1 MRYDERFKTYLFVG
15 MGLIGGSIARAI
27 RHMQPDAVI
36 IGYARNKDKLMKAV
50 HDKVVDR
57 LCDDFKTE
65 AGTADLIFL
74 CAPTSANMRNLE
86 QLAPYISDK
95 TLITDVGS
103 VKGDIQRCAHELGIE
118 EHFLGGHPMTGKE
131 KSGYESADPSILEN
145 AYYILT
151 PSDKTAKEDIEAL
164 TDLVRGIKSI
174 PLIADPAYH
183 DHAVAAISH
192 VPHLIAATLVNTVKN
207 ADNEEGFMKT
217 IAAGGFK
224 DITRIASSDPDM
236 WESICRSNTEEIRSI
251 LKMYID
257 GLKGVDGIL
266 ESGDFEGINRMF
278 SESGE
283 YRSGMADRRG
293 TRMYKEYK
301 LYIDIPDEAGQIAK
315 VAGILAAEKV
325 NIKNIGITHNREMAE
340 GALYI
345 AFDHEADMQRSIPLL
360 CENGY
365 NIVSQSS

>member
-15 MGLIGGSIARAI
+15 MGLIGGSIACAI
-27 RHMQPDAVI
+27 RRMQPDAVI
-36 IGYARNKDKLMKAV
+36 IGYARNKDKLKKAV
-50 HDKVVDR
+50 DDKVVDR
-57 LCDDFKTE
+57 LCDDFVSE

-86 QLAPYISDK
+86 LLAPHVSGN
-95 TLITDVGS
+95 TLISDVGS
-103 VKGDIQRCAHELGIE
+103 VKGDIQQCAKELGIE

-131 KSGYESADPSILEN
+131 KSGYESADPAILEN
-145 AYYILT
+145 AYYII
-151 PSDKTAKEDIEAL
+151 TASEKSKKEDVEAF
-164 TDLVRGIKSI
+164 TDLVKGIRSI
-174 PLIADPAYH
+174 PLVADPAYH

-192 VPHLIAATLVNTVKN
+192 VPHLIAATLVNTVKK

-251 LKMYID
+251 LAMYME
-257 GLKGVDGIL
+257 GLKAVDSIL
-266 ESGDFEGINRMF
+266 EKGEFKEINSLF

-283 YRSGMADRRG
+283 YRNGMADRRG
-293 TRMYKEYK
+293 TRMFREYK

-345 AFDHEADMQRSIPLL
+345 AFDREEDMIRSIPLL
-360 CENGY
+360 TESGY
-365 NIVSQSS
+365 KIIRLN

>member
-1 MRYDERFKTYLFVG
+1 MKYYDRFKTYLFVG
-15 MGLIGGSIARAI
+15 MGLIGGSIATAI
-27 RHMQPDAVI
+27 RRMQPDAVI
-36 IGYARNKDKLMKAV
+36 IAYARNKDRLKKALD
-50 HDKVVDR
+50 DKVVDR
-57 LCDDFKTE
+57 LCDDPADH
-65 AGTADLIFL
+65 AGEADLIFL
-74 CAPTSANMRNLE
+74 CAPTLANMHNLE
-86 QLAPYISDK
+86 RLAPHISDH

-103 VKGDIQRCAHELGIE
+103 VKGDIQKCAESLNIE
-118 EHFLGGHPMTGKE
+118 SRFLGGHPMTGKE
-131 KSGYESADPSILEN
+131 KSGYESADPAILEN
-145 AYYILT
+145 AYYIIT
-151 PSDKTAKEDIEAL
+151 PSAKTAGEDLEAF

-174 PLIADPAYH
+174 PLVADPGYH

-192 VPHLIAATLVNTVKN
+192 VPHLIAATLVNTVKD

-251 LKMYID
+251 LNMYIN
-257 GLKGVDGIL
+257 GLKDVDRIL
-266 ESGDFEGINRMF
+266 ESGDFAGINRMF

-293 TRMYKEYK
+293 TKMYKEYK

-315 VAGILAAEKV
+315 VAGILAAENV

-345 AFDHEADMQRSIPLL
+345 AFDHEADMLRSLPLL
-360 CENGY
+360 KEKGY
-365 NIVSQSS
+365 NIVSQSA

>member
-1 MRYDERFKTYLFVG
+1 MRFQERFKTYLFVG

-27 RHMQPDAVI
+27 RLIQPDAVI
-36 IGYARNKDKLMKAV
+36 VGYARNKEKLKKAV
-50 HDKVVDR
+50 DDKVVDR
-57 LCDDFKTE
+57 LCDDFTKE
-65 AGTADLIFL
+65 AGSSDLIFL
-74 CAPTSANMRNLE
+74 CAPTLANMKNLE
-86 QLAPYISDK
+86 TLAPYLTGD
-95 TLITDVGS
+95 TLVTDVGS
-103 VKGDIQRCAHELGIE
+103 VKGDIQSCAERLGISA
-118 EHFLGGHPMTGKE
+118 HFLGGHPMTGKE
-131 KSGYESADPSILEN
+131 KSGYISADPGILEN
-145 AYYILT
+145 AYYMIT
-151 PSDKTAKEDIEAL
+151 PTPDNKKEDVEAF
-164 TDLVRGIKSI
+164 TDLVRGIKSL
-174 PLIADPAYH
+174 PLHADPEHH

-192 VPHLIAATLVNTVKN
+192 VPHLIAASLVNTVRD
-207 ADNEEGFMKT
+207 ADDEEGFMKT

-236 WESICRSNTEEIRSI
+236 WESICRSNTAEIRNILKRYMNSLEKVDDILKKGEFEEI
-251 LKMYID
+251 
-257 GLKGVDGIL
+257 
-266 ESGDFEGINRMF
+266 NRLF

-315 VAGILAAEKV
+315 VAGILASENV

-360 CENGY
+360 DGKGY
-365 NIVSQSS
+365 KIIKTTE